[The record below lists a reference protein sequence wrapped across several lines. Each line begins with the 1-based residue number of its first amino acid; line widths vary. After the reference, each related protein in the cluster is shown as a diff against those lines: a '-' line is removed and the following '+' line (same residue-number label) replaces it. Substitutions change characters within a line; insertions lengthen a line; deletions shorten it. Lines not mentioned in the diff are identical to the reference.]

1 MDYSYSTNKDLLEL
15 KINKDM
21 LLELKQYKK
30 YFDVLYYKICQL
42 DNNIIELEEYKNIIY
57 PEIVLL
63 YLEIKNNHN
72 KIHNNILLK
81 IDKIKYY
88 AKLYSYK

>member
-1 MDYSYSTNKDLLEL
+1 MDYSYSTNKNLLEL
-15 KINKDM
+15 KINKNK

-42 DNNIIELEEYKNIIY
+42 DNNIIELKEYKNIIY

-63 YLEIKNNHN
+63 YLDIKNNHN
-72 KIHNNILLK
+72 KLDNNITSK
-81 IDKIKYY
+81 MDKIKYY
-88 AKLYSYK
+88 AKLYSFK